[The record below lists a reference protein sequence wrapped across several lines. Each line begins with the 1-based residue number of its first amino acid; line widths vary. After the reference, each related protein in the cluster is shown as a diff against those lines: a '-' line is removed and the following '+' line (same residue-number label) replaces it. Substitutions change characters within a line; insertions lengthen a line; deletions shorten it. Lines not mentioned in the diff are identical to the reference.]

1 MTKEQLK
8 RYRERKLELQDI
20 NAGISNST
28 IHDSVSGS
36 KKEFPWTIGTRHVEG
51 VPDEDYGLLVRKSN
65 LKAQIKEIEDF
76 VNSIPNYHLKK
87 AVCIY
92 YINDV
97 ESGEDK
103 PTWEDVA
110 EEIGNGFTSKK
121 LEVQLGRYIKSYNSF
136 QKSVTNVTNV
146 THVTNRHAIIIIRND
161 INYRFLV
168 AVSFIFYTPCL
179 TLLSELWSD
188 WQERK
193 IYLDISG
200 DINVYSSA
208 NQTHDKYRQS
218 AYVLQ

>member
-8 RYRERKLELQDI
+8 KYRALKFELADVNTQI
-20 NAGISNST
+20 QLGST
-28 IHDSVSGS
+28 QDSVQGS
-36 KKEFPWTIGTRHVEG
+36 MKEFPWTIGTRHVEG
-51 VPDEDYGLLVRKSN
+51 VSDEDYDLLVRKSN

-87 AVCIY
+87 AVCVY

-136 QKSVTNVTNV
+136 QKKC
-146 THVTNRHAIIIIRND
+146 
-161 INYRFLV
+161 Y
-168 AVSFIFYTPCL
+168 
-179 TLLSELWSD
+179 
-188 WQERK
+188 
-193 IYLDISG
+193 
-200 DINVYSSA
+200 
-208 NQTHDKYRQS
+208 
-218 AYVLQ
+218 

>member
-8 RYRERKLELQDI
+8 KYRALKFELADVNTQI
-20 NAGISNST
+20 QLGST
-28 IHDSVSGS
+28 QDSVQGS
-36 KKEFPWTIGTRHVEG
+36 MKEFPWTIGTRHVEG
-51 VPDEDYGLLVRKSN
+51 VPDEDYDLLVRKSN

-136 QKSVTNVTNV
+136 QKKC
-146 THVTNRHAIIIIRND
+146 
-161 INYRFLV
+161 Y
-168 AVSFIFYTPCL
+168 
-179 TLLSELWSD
+179 
-188 WQERK
+188 
-193 IYLDISG
+193 
-200 DINVYSSA
+200 
-208 NQTHDKYRQS
+208 
-218 AYVLQ
+218 

>member
-8 RYRERKLELQDI
+8 RYRALKFELADVNTQI
-20 NAGISNST
+20 QLGST
-28 IHDSVSGS
+28 QDSVQGS
-36 KKEFPWTIGTRHVEG
+36 MKEFPWTIGTRHVEG
-51 VPDEDYGLLVRKSN
+51 VSDEDYDLLVRKSN

-136 QKSVTNVTNV
+136 QKKC
-146 THVTNRHAIIIIRND
+146 
-161 INYRFLV
+161 Y
-168 AVSFIFYTPCL
+168 
-179 TLLSELWSD
+179 
-188 WQERK
+188 
-193 IYLDISG
+193 
-200 DINVYSSA
+200 
-208 NQTHDKYRQS
+208 
-218 AYVLQ
+218 

>member
-8 RYRERKLELQDI
+8 RYRALKFELADVNTQI
-20 NAGISNST
+20 QLGST
-28 IHDSVSGS
+28 QDSVQGS
-36 KKEFPWTIGTRHVEG
+36 MKEFPWTIDTRHVEG
-51 VPDEDYGLLVRKSN
+51 VPDEDYDLLVRKSN

-136 QKSVTNVTNV
+136 QKKC
-146 THVTNRHAIIIIRND
+146 
-161 INYRFLV
+161 Y
-168 AVSFIFYTPCL
+168 
-179 TLLSELWSD
+179 
-188 WQERK
+188 
-193 IYLDISG
+193 
-200 DINVYSSA
+200 
-208 NQTHDKYRQS
+208 
-218 AYVLQ
+218 